1 MLKINDPSTAPIID
15 ADASKRVGQAM

>member
-1 MLKINDPSTAPIID
+1 MLKINDPSTAPVID